1 MNMYSPPA
9 LQKAAAEN
17 SEKLYWQ
24 NGLIKLG
31 FVGLCF
37 GAAAL
42 CAPCTSAGRRLVIV
56 TVGLLSG
63 LGCGLLAFALGTYLR
78 RYFNTDVPLPLVNAD
93 TRLLVT
99 DSAVYMLTSSL
110 MVVPMSLVMLLS
122 NAKSRV
128 SKAVSILLA
137 GVVAGL
143 VVPSCASVIAPS
155 AQTNAFPPVG
165 PVLTMIWLATL
176 AGLVLAFTSITGS
189 RPAKT

>member
-1 MNMYSPPA
+1 MTMPMTWLSRRTGICLLAAAIAGWVLLNYTPIRFDPPPELIGVNMYSPPA

-42 CAPCTSAGRRLVIV
+42 CAPCTSAGRRSVIAA
-56 TVGLLSG
+56 VGLLSG

-78 RYFNTDVPLPLVNAD
+78 RYFDTDVPLPFVDAS

-99 DSAVYMLTSSL
+99 DCAVYMLTSSL
-110 MVVPMSLVMLLS
+110 
-122 NAKSRV
+122 
-128 SKAVSILLA
+128 
-137 GVVAGL
+137 L
-143 VVPSCASVIAPS
+143 VVPISLAVCFWATPRRGVRRPLRSCWRAWWPAWW
-155 AQTNAFPPVG
+155 FPC
-165 PVLTMIWLATL
+165 L
-176 AGLVLAFTSITGS
+176 
-189 RPAKT
+189 RP